1 MSRDA
6 WSWRGSVAV
15 IFLSFSPGKFAEAAR
30 YYKKAGQV
38 NNAMHMYSDL
48 RMFEQ
53 AKEFMDGGDPND
65 KKMLITKQVGVD
77 FLLVELTLEK

>member
-1 MSRDA
+1 
-6 WSWRGSVAV
+6 
-15 IFLSFSPGKFAEAAR
+15 
-30 YYKKAGQV
+30 
-38 NNAMHMYSDL
+38 MYSDL